1 MKKLIFGLGLLLS
14 GVIGFVGWSIA
25 VTQTVQP
32 GARSDVF
39 GCCDGLELGVLL
51 VFVVMLVAGLII
63 SCREFISPHCVKSFG
78 RKMLEFCLYSGG
90 KID

>member
-14 GVIGFVGWSIA
+14 GVIGFVSWSIA

-39 GCCDGLELGVLL
+39 GCCDSLEWGVLL

-63 SCREFISPHCVKSFG
+63 SSCEVIK
-78 RKMLEFCLYSGG
+78 K
-90 KID
+90 D

>member
-1 MKKLIFGLGLLLS
+1 MKKVIFGLGLLLS

-39 GCCDGLELGVLL
+39 GCCDSLEWGVLL
-51 VFVVMLVAGLII
+51 VFVVMIVAGLII
-63 SCREFISPHCVKSFG
+63 SSREVIK
-78 RKMLEFCLYSGG
+78 K
-90 KID
+90 D